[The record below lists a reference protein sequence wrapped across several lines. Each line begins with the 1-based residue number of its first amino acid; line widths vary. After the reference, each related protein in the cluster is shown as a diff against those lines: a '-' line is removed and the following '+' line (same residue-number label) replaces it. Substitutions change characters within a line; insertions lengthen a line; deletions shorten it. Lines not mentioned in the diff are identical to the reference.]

1 LPGSLRLRPTLIY
14 SGLVNDLKKSLA
26 SPPNKNKP
34 KYKTLILDL
43 RNCSGGDEEEAKRLV
58 NLFVKSD
65 QAGYLKKRSEG
76 KLNPE

>member
-1 LPGSLRLRPTLIY
+1 LPGSLRLHPTLIY

-26 SPPNKNKP
+26 SPPNKNKR

-43 RNCSGGDEEEAKRLV
+43 RNCSAGDDEEAKRLV

-65 QAGYLKKRSEG
+65 QAGYFEKKVRR
-76 KLNPE
+76 KT